1 MYVLNVRKKVITEI
15 DIKLSQKFEVGK
27 TKYSY
32 LH

>member
-27 TKYSY
+27 TKYLY